1 MIKELILGFI
11 GFSSGVAVSSGVFA
25 LISVLGIIPR
35 MAARLGTTR
44 YTYIM
49 EIAVMLGGTCGS
61 ILFIYKLPLELGT
74 WFLAFFGVFAG
85 IFVGALSMSLAESL
99 KVIPILCRRI
109 NFKQGISIVLAG
121 LALGK
126 GLGSLYQLFIIGVS
140 GMGR

>member
-1 MIKELILGFI
+1 MKEVLLGFI

-35 MAARLGTTR
+35 MAARLGIAR

-61 ILFIYKLPLELGT
+61 FLFVYQLPLPLGLY
-74 WFLAFFGVFAG
+74 FLAFFGILAG
-85 IFVGALSMSLAESL
+85 VFVGGLSMSLAENL

-109 NFKQGISIVLAG
+109 NFKQGIAIVIAA

-126 GLGSLYQLFIIGVS
+126 GMGSLYQLFIVGVS
-140 GMGR
+140 GMGK